1 MKNCKKYLFLALY
14 IFSFNIYAQAIDPSI
29 LSQLSPEQIE
39 MVKDVY
45 AGKNS
50 TDEIV
55 EELPVIEES
64 LVTKQSTGDANNIAG
79 KKYGYDFFSS
89 MPTSLLAVGD
99 LPLPND
105 YKISLRDQFTVI
117 LSGSKDAIFNL
128 NVKLDGTILFPELG
142 AISVA
147 GLSFQEVK
155 DQLSQLIEQ
164 SYIGVNIDVSIQNL
178 SAKKITIVGAVQTPG
193 TYLVNPFS
201 SITSALA
208 YSGGIS
214 EIGSLRDIKLIRNN
228 QEVFSFDLYD
238 LLIRG
243 DRSKDLTIQAGD
255 TLLINAASQFVEIS
269 GAVKRPGIY
278 EILEGEIL
286 EDIVDFALGFT
297 QTANKSNI
305 SVSFLDL
312 NKAAIVKK
320 NTDNLN
326 QSIKNALN
334 IQVFNYINEETAN
347 IEVLGALEQPGFYDI
362 EKYKNLEDLI
372 ASLKFVDVYPWL
384 AVLEQFDENK
394 LIKSSILFSLNDAS
408 TYKSIELMPNSKVY
422 FTNIDDR
429 SFNVSEMTKNL
440 INDYELRLK
449 HKQGNFRLPVYGKYS
464 VKSFID
470 LLGLDMSNVDE
481 RATYISPLE
490 DVVINDNY
498 KDMQFTAS
506 KFNTLNFRSPDNN
519 LISVSIEGAVEFPG
533 TYTLND
539 DSSIE
544 DLYQLVGQFKNQAY
558 VEGIILKREVI
569 RDRQLRSIEKAKE
582 DLNRALLTSSLEGDE
597 RGDISIIRALS
608 QTIDSENLGRLAG
621 NFSPKSQ
628 ASINTILFDG
638 DSIIVPKNPNTIN
651 VFGEVLN
658 PISFEFSK
666 NISVNSAIENAG
678 GFQQYAD
685 KRRVYV
691 ITANGITKKVNK
703 NIFTGNID
711 LQPGDSIVVP
721 RKIITSNSG
730 INALAPI
737 TRILSD
743 LAISAPLSLPATFT
757 FMPSA
762 PNLIV
767 LVTARFIALL
777 NITLLSNCCAIPSAT
792 SWASNSGFLIS
803 EIFIRKSLICIFIIN
818 ANFALKFSI
827 SSPFFPITIPGR
839 AVIIVIFAFLDGLSI
854 LILLIDA
861 SLNLLLIKVLTSW
874 SCLT

>member
-440 INDYELRLK
+440 INDYELRLN

-506 KFNTLNFRSPDNN
+506 KFNTLSFRSPDNN

-569 RDRQLRSIEKAKE
+569 RDRQLKSIEKAKE
-582 DLNRALLTSSLEGDE
+582 DLNKALLMNSLDGDE
-597 RGDISIIRALS
+597 MTDISIIQALS

-666 NISVNSAIENAG
+666 NISVNSAIKNAG
-678 GFQQYAD
+678 GFKQYAD

-721 RKIITSNSG
+721 RKIITSNPG

-737 TRILSD
+737 TQILSD
-743 LAISAPLSLPATFT
+743 IAFSAAALDNLS
-757 FMPSA
+757 
-762 PNLIV
+762 
-767 LVTARFIALL
+767 
-777 NITLLSNCCAIPSAT
+777 SN
-792 SWASNSGFLIS
+792 
-803 EIFIRKSLICIFIIN
+803 
-818 ANFALKFSI
+818 
-827 SSPFFPITIPGR
+827 
-839 AVIIVIFAFLDGLSI
+839 
-854 LILLIDA
+854 
-861 SLNLLLIKVLTSW
+861 
-874 SCLT
+874 